1 LFDRRETRR
10 IPSHLT
16 SAALGPFHGM
26 LNLLLP
32 LCLGL
37 GPPTQTLALPLDVRD
52 FGAPLETPVVAPV
65 TAAPADEAAATAGDG
80 ESEDDPAVA
89 RKVDEQSEELEEM
102 RALEDATIDGAAPGQ
117 PRAEPGGGLRAAVR
131 RLGLGNPMRHHLL
144 DVLQELDDAA
154 RDASAG
160 PPELPLVTDLS
171 SFDVGS
177 VKDGY
182 DIPVEMQPLV
192 AEYIHFFQ
200 GAGRIWFRKWMSRS
214 TRYIPVMQPIL
225 EAAGVPRDLVYL
237 AMIESGFSPQAYSWA
252 RAAGPWQFITAT
264 GKLFGLRDD
273 FWVDERR
280 DPLKSTGAAAR
291 FLKNLHDDLGHWYL
305 AWAGYN
311 AGGGKVRRMME
322 KKGTSDFWELSD
334 GKGFAKETKHYVP
347 KLIAAALVAKH
358 PHTFGFSDDEFDF
371 QPKLEFDTV
380 DVPAPTDLEVLA
392 RAAGT
397 TVDEL
402 SELNPELKRWCTP
415 PLPGGQSYHLRVPPG
430 QGAVFAEN
438 YPKLAPAERLSFKVH
453 KVKRGDTLS
462 SIAAAYASAPEAIM
476 QMNRLRNPRSLKVST
491 ELIIPVPS
499 ARASREGRPDAAM
512 ERQVARAKRSG
523 FAAAKPE
530 EEVPAGASNKAVA
543 VGPVK
548 TEVVSGKTRIT
559 YGVQNGDSLWVI
571 SQRFNCSVDDLRK
584 WNGLARHARRLQVGT
599 LLSVWPGEAP
609 AAAPVQNVGGTLV
622 ASAKVPAPKTHLLV
636 AGDSLWSVAQH
647 YGLSVADLKKW
658 NGITDQHALKPG
670 QTLVLAA
677 P

>member
-1 LFDRRETRR
+1 
-10 IPSHLT
+10 
-16 SAALGPFHGM
+16 M
-26 LNLLLP
+26 LNFLLP
-32 LCLGL
+32 LCLSL
-37 GPPTQTLALPLDVRD
+37 GPSLQTVDVPLDARD
-52 FGAPLETPVVAPV
+52 FGAPIEPPTSP
-65 TAAPADEAAATAGDG
+65 AATAAAIEEETSAASAPDDDEGTD
-80 ESEDDPAVA
+80 DDPAVA
-89 RKVDEQSEELEEM
+89 RKVDEQSAELEEM
-102 RALEDATIDGAAPGQ
+102 RALEDATITRPDPGAPHL
-117 PRAEPGGGLRAAVR
+117 EPGGGLRAAVR

-154 RDASAG
+154 RDASVG

-171 SFDVGS
+171 SFDVAQ

-200 GAGRIWFRKWMSRS
+200 GAGRVWFRKWMSRS
-214 TRYIPVMQPIL
+214 TRYIPLMQPIL
-225 EAAGVPRDLVYL
+225 ESSGVPRDLVYL

-252 RAAGPWQFITAT
+252 RAAGPWQFIAGT
-264 GKLFGLRDD
+264 GKLFGLRND

-280 DPLKSTGAAAR
+280 DPVKSTGAAAR
-291 FLKNLHDDLGHWYL
+291 FLKSLYSDLGHWYL

-311 AGGGKVRRMME
+311 AGGGKVHRVME

-334 GKGFAKETKHYVP
+334 GKGFANETKHYVP

-358 PHTFGFSDDEFDF
+358 PRAFGFADDEFDY

-392 RAAGT
+392 RASGAS
-397 TVDEL
+397 VDEL
-402 SELNPELKRWCTP
+402 TELNPELKRWCTP
-415 PLPGGQSYHLRVPPG
+415 PMPNGKTYRFRVPSG
-430 QGAVFAEN
+430 QGKVFTEN
-438 YPKLAPAERLSFKVH
+438 YPKLAPSERLAFKVH

-499 ARASREGRPDAAM
+499 ARVPREGRPDAAL

-523 FAAAKPE
+523 FTAAKPE
-530 EEVPAGASNKAVA
+530 EEVPAGAGNKAVA
-543 VGPVK
+543 VGPIK

-559 YGVQNGDSLWVI
+559 YGVQSGDSLWVI
-571 SQRFNCSVDDLRK
+571 GQRFNCSVDDLRK
-584 WNGLARHARRLQVGT
+584 WNGLGRHGRRLQVGT
-599 LLSVWPGEAP
+599 VLSVWPGEQPA
-609 AAAPVQNVGGTLV
+609 AAAPVQNVAGTLV
-622 ASAKVPAPKTHLLV
+622 AAPSAPKAPGAPAPKTHLIA
-636 AGDSLWSVAQH
+636 AGESLWSVAQQ
-647 YGLSVADLKKW
+647 YGLSVTDLKKW
-658 NGITDQHALKPG
+658 NGITDHHALKPG

>member
-1 LFDRRETRR
+1 
-10 IPSHLT
+10 
-16 SAALGPFHGM
+16 M

-37 GPPTQTLALPLDVRD
+37 GPSLQTVDVPLDERD
-52 FGAPLETPVVAPV
+52 FGAPLE
-65 TAAPADEAAATAGDG
+65 AAPAAVAEEDSTPAAEADEDTD
-80 ESEDDPAVA
+80 DDPAVA
-89 RKVDEQSEELEEM
+89 RKVDEQSAELEEM
-102 RALEDATIDGAAPGQ
+102 RALEDATITSPGHEG
-117 PRAEPGGGLRAAVR
+117 PRIEPGGGLRAAVR

-200 GAGRIWFRKWMSRS
+200 GAGRGWFRKWMSRS
-214 TRYIPVMQPIL
+214 TRYIPLMQPIL
-225 EAAGVPRDLVYL
+225 EASGVPRDLVYL

-252 RAAGPWQFITAT
+252 RAAGPWQFIAGT
-264 GKLFGLRDD
+264 GKIFGLRND

-280 DPLKSTGAAAR
+280 DPVKSTGAAAR
-291 FLKNLHDDLGHWYL
+291 FLKSLHDDLGHWYL

-311 AGGGKVRRMME
+311 AGGGKVHRVME

-334 GKGFAKETKHYVP
+334 GKGFANETKHYVP
-347 KLIAAALVAKH
+347 KLIACALVAKH
-358 PHTFGFSDDEFDF
+358 PRAFGFSDDEFDF

-380 DVPAPTDLEVLA
+380 DVPAPTDIEVLA
-392 RAAGT
+392 RAAGS

-402 SELNPELKRWCTP
+402 TELNPELKRWCTP
-415 PLPGGQSYHLRVPPG
+415 PMPNGKAYQLRVPSG
-430 QGAVFAEN
+430 QGKVFAEN

-476 QMNRLRNPRSLKVST
+476 QMNRLRNPRALKVST

-499 ARASREGRPDAAM
+499 ARASHEGRPDAAL
-512 ERQVARAKRSG
+512 ERQVARAKKSG
-523 FAAAKPE
+523 FTAAKPE

-543 VGPVK
+543 VGPIK
-548 TEVVSGKTRIT
+548 TEVVNGKTRLT
-559 YGVQNGDSLWVI
+559 YGVQSGDSLWVI
-571 SQRFNCSVDDLRK
+571 GQRFNCSVDDLRK
-584 WNGLARHARRLQVGT
+584 WNGLGRHGRRLQVGT
-599 LLSVWPGEAP
+599 VLSVWPGEQP

-622 ASAKVPAPKTHLLV
+622 ASSSPSPSSKGGPAPKTHLLA
-636 AGDSLWSVAQH
+636 AGESLWSVAQQ

-658 NGITDQHALKPG
+658 NGITDHRALKPG

>member
-1 LFDRRETRR
+1 
-10 IPSHLT
+10 
-16 SAALGPFHGM
+16 M

-37 GPPTQTLALPLDVRD
+37 GGPSLQTVDVPLDVGD
-52 FGAPLETPVVAPV
+52 FGAPLEPPTSPAATVA
-65 TAAPADEAAATAGDG
+65 AMEEEAAAASTPDDEDAD
-80 ESEDDPAVA
+80 DDPAVA
-89 RKVDEQSEELEEM
+89 RKVDEQSAELEEM
-102 RALEDATIDGAAPGQ
+102 RALEDATITTSA
-117 PRAEPGGGLRAAVR
+117 PRADPGGGLRAAVR

-171 SFDVGS
+171 SFDVAQ

-214 TRYIPVMQPIL
+214 TRYIPLMQPIL
-225 EAAGVPRDLVYL
+225 EASGVPRDLVYL

-252 RAAGPWQFITAT
+252 RAAGPWQFIAGT
-264 GKLFGLRDD
+264 GKLFGLRND

-280 DPLKSTGAAAR
+280 DPVKSTGAAAR
-291 FLKNLHDDLGHWYL
+291 FLKSLYTDLGHWYL

-311 AGGGKVRRMME
+311 AGGGKVHRVME

-334 GKGFAKETKHYVP
+334 GKGFANETKHYVP

-358 PHTFGFSDDEFDF
+358 PRAFGFSDDEFDF

-380 DVPAPTDLEVLA
+380 EVPAPTDLEVLA
-392 RAAGT
+392 RASGA

-402 SELNPELKRWCTP
+402 TELNPELKRWCTP
-415 PLPGGQSYHLRVPPG
+415 PMPNGKVYQLRVPSG
-430 QGAVFAEN
+430 QGKVFAES

-453 KVKRGDTLS
+453 TVKRGDTLS

-476 QMNRLRNPRSLKVST
+476 QMNRLRNPRSLRVST

-499 ARASREGRPDAAM
+499 ARGSRDGRPDAAL

-530 EEVPAGASNKAVA
+530 EEVPAGAGNKAVA
-543 VGPVK
+543 VGPIK
-548 TEVVSGKTRIT
+548 TEVVNGKTRIT

-571 SQRFNCSVDDLRK
+571 GQRFNCSVDDLRK
-584 WNGLARHARRLQVGT
+584 WNGLGRHGRRLQVGT
-599 LLSVWPGEAP
+599 VLSVWPGEQP

-622 ASAKVPAPKTHLLV
+622 AASRPGVGVPAPPAADGKKTHQLI
-636 AGDSLWSVAQH
+636 AGESLWTVAQH

-658 NGITDQHALKPG
+658 NGITDHHALKPG